1 MKIYTRTGDTGTCAL
16 ASGLRVMK
24 FSPRIESY
32 GTVDE
37 LNSWVGLCRAWA
49 KGVLPGN
56 DQKSFDA
63 WLAAIQHDL
72 FNIGADLA
80 TPVEDRFDDMC
91 LVSDKEVAVLEKLID
106 VCQDVLP
113 PLQQF
118 VLPAGSQLG
127 SGLHVARTVCR
138 RAERITVALA
148 ASEVVNPA
156 IVSYLNRLSDFLF
169 VLARWGQHKCGVGDV
184 FWSKQG
190 GLMLFAEGTGE

>member
-1 MKIYTRTGDTGTCAL
+1 MK
-16 ASGLRVMK
+16 S
-24 FSPRIESY
+24 SPRIESY

-37 LNSWVGLCRAWA
+37 LNSWLGICRSWA
-49 KGVLPGN
+49 GGALPIEH
-56 DQKSFDA
+56 QKFFDA

-91 LVSDKEVAVLEKLID
+91 LVSDKEVEVLERLID
-106 VCQDVLP
+106 VCQEVLP

-118 VLPAGSQLG
+118 VLPAGSQLS

-138 RAERITVALA
+138 RAERITVGLA

-169 VLARWGQHKCGVGDV
+169 VLARWTQHRCGVDDV

-190 GLMLFAEGTGE
+190 GLILFAENAGESV